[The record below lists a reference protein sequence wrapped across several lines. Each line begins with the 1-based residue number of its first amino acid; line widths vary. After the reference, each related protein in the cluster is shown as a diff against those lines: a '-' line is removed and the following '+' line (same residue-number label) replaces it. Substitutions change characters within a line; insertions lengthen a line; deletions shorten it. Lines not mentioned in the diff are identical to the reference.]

1 MKYGEIPIFR
11 HNAGA
16 LPNRESRPARR
27 VLLEVFRMRVMQK
40 HGGFILILTALL
52 LFLGVQGALA
62 DNGQVSGIVWL
73 DKTADGVI
81 ASGEGG
87 LSGAKV
93 TLEIKDENG
102 KAQVAM
108 NATSSKS
115 GDFLFSGLKAGEYR
129 LRVELGKEYHFTLH
143 GLDSAMLP
151 AQGNVSYSPWF
162 SLAENEKRQ
171 ANVGATKSACSVSLI
186 AFEDLNA
193 NGGRMQTEPLV
204 RSVLTEVL
212 YEYQGE
218 TYMIATGITDR
229 DGQALIRELSPGAY
243 RVRVTFP
250 DHFTAGPLG
259 QKINTF
265 YNCIIP
271 GEDNTGLSEPFTLA
285 VKESVGMGVGLV
297 RTGSLE
303 GRAWFDANYNG
314 KWDSDETGLTDAE
327 ITLYS
332 VESGFTRTA
341 RPDEQGNYDFLALS
355 PGDYLVQFKLPEGMI
370 FTYPGQSKLSDT
382 ADKGSMNV
390 YVQVDVTTNL
400 GAVGAMPA
408 AGFTLTIYEDANL
421 NGLRDE
427 GEQLLPGAAVTAAQG
442 GKIVEK
448 AVTDENGAAVFNAL
462 RGGDTQIEA
471 KLPEGW
477 LFRADEAGLFPV
489 SGVQTAVQAAIA
501 LDGMQPDAQYEAAVI
516 PAAAIS
522 GILFEDAAN
531 TGLLSEDSRPLSGF
545 TVQALT
551 PDGETAAEA
560 ATDENGA
567 YTLFPLPTG
576 EYTVRFLL
584 RDAYVASPYAADQ
597 EESGNH
603 IQDQTPEHGDTASF
617 FLSMGE
623 QKSGLNGGVFQA
635 GLADG
640 YVLVDEAYTN
650 VRTGLP
656 GVTVTLLNA
665 DGEPAADHSYG
676 VTDENGYFF
685 IKGILPG
692 TYSLAYQLPDN
703 GMFIDPAVKGTSY
716 TVEPFQIESG
726 THIEAPVVTGMYTS
740 TIAGTILHDAPEEA
754 SLFNALLSLRGHTV
768 NQAYEVH
775 AAPDGSFAFTGLLPD
790 TYTITVTLP
799 QGVAFGDLEG
809 SLFSRSRSAQAS
821 AEIPLALG
829 ENRTDIT
836 IQAVTPIAFF
846 GVLYYDDDLSGLQDE
861 EEYGAESRIMTLWED
876 GEMVGS
882 CETNESGSFFFVQL
896 LPGQY
901 ELHIVMDENE
911 DLVDIP
917 GVIRG
922 ADEVILPIVLERNTS
937 MALPVMRYASVSGQ
951 AWSLGGGE
959 GMSGV
964 AVTLMDMQGT
974 ILDEAVSGKNGEF
987 VFNRLMPGTYILSA
1001 ALPEGYLF
1009 ARDQDIS
1016 SRESFIQSLVD
1027 GTITATP
1034 FEVPMGDDLSGIDI
1048 GVGTM
1053 GSIGDRAWLDVN
1065 GNGMQDMEEPSM
1077 PGIVIELYQHGEFIA
1092 STVTDEYGRYGIDN
1106 LYPGEYEMRVT
1117 MHKEL
1122 KATVHQTEFPLV
1134 GSILP
1139 ESGDLTT
1146 TVSGVIVPSG
1156 RANLHCD
1163 LGFQLRKKGVY
1174 PAAMDSV
1181 PVKDWRPYS
1190 ER

>member
-1 MKYGEIPIFR
+1 
-11 HNAGA
+11 
-16 LPNRESRPARR
+16 
-27 VLLEVFRMRVMQK
+27 MRAMHK
-40 HGGFILILTALL
+40 HGGFILVLTVLL

-62 DNGQVSGIVWL
+62 ESGQVSGIVWL

-102 KAQVAM
+102 KAQVAV

-115 GDFLFSGLKAGEYR
+115 GDFLFANLKAGEYR

-143 GLDSAMLP
+143 GLDSIMLP

-162 SLAENEKRQ
+162 SLDENENRQ
-171 ANVGATKSACSVSLI
+171 VNVGATKSACSVSLI

-204 RSVLTEVL
+204 RNVLTEVL
-212 YEYQGE
+212 YEYEGE
-218 TYMIATGITDR
+218 TFMIASGITDR
-229 DGQALIRELSPGAY
+229 DGQALIKDLSPGTY

-250 DHFTAGPLG
+250 EHFTAGPLG

-285 VKESVGMGVGLV
+285 VKESVGMGAGLV
-297 RTGSLE
+297 RTGSLT
-303 GRAWFDANYNG
+303 GRAWFDADYNG
-314 KWDSDETGLTDAE
+314 KWDGNETGLTGAE

-332 VESGFTRTA
+332 VESGFTRTTS
-341 RPDEQGNYDFLALS
+341 PDEKGNYDFQALS
-355 PGDYLVQFKLPEGMI
+355 PGDYLVQFTLPEGMI

-382 ADKGSMNV
+382 AGKGSMNV
-390 YVQVDVTTNL
+390 YVQVDVTTDL

-408 AGFTLTIYEDANL
+408 AGFTLILYEDLNL
-421 NGLRDE
+421 NGLRDADE
-427 GEQLLPGAAVTAAQG
+427 PLLPGAAVTAAQG

-471 KLPEGW
+471 ALPDGW
-477 LFRADEAGLFPV
+477 LFQADEAGLFPV
-489 SGVQTAVQAAIA
+489 SGVQTKAQAAIT
-501 LDGMQPDAQYEAAVI
+501 LDGAQPDAQYEAAVI

-522 GILFEDAAN
+522 GVLFEDAAN
-531 TGLLSEDSRPLSGF
+531 TGLLQEDSRPLSGF

-551 PDGETAAEA
+551 LNGEIAAEA
-560 ATDENGA
+560 ATDKNGA
-567 YTLFPLPTG
+567 YTLSPLPAG
-576 EYTVRFLL
+576 EYTVRFYL

-597 EESGNH
+597 EESANH
-603 IQDQTPEHGDTASF
+603 IQDQTPEYGDTAF
-617 FLSMGE
+617 FSLVPGE
-623 QKSGLNGGVFQA
+623 QKAGVNGGVFQA

-640 YVLVDEAYTN
+640 YVLVDGAYTN
-650 VRTGLP
+650 ARTGLP
-656 GVTVTLLNA
+656 GVTVTLLNV

-692 TYSLAYQLPDN
+692 TYSLAYQLPEN
-703 GMFIDPAVKGTSY
+703 GMFIDPAVNGTAY
-716 TVEPFQIESG
+716 TGEIFQIESG
-726 THIEAPVVTGMYTS
+726 THMEAPVVKGMYTS
-740 TIAGTILHDAPEEA
+740 TVAGIILHDAPEEA
-754 SLFNALLSLRGHTV
+754 GLMNALLSLRGHTV

-790 TYTITVTLP
+790 TYTLTVTLP
-799 QGVAFGDLEG
+799 QGLAFGELEG
-809 SLFSRSRSAQAS
+809 SLFDRSRSTQAS
-821 AEIPLALG
+821 AEITLGLG
-829 ENRTDIT
+829 ESRMDIN
-836 IQAVTPIAFF
+836 IQAVSPIALF
-846 GVLYYDDDLSGLQDE
+846 GLLYYDDDLSGLQDE
-861 EEYGAESRIMTLWED
+861 EEYGAENRVMTLWED
-876 GEMVGS
+876 GEMIGR

-896 LPGQY
+896 LPGRY

-917 GVIRG
+917 GVVRG
-922 ADEVILPIVLERNTS
+922 GDEAILPITLDRNKS

-959 GMSGV
+959 GVEGV
-964 AVTLMDMQGT
+964 AVTLLDTQGT
-974 ILDEAVSGKNGEF
+974 VLGEAVSDKRGEF

-1001 ALPEGYLF
+1001 SLPEGYLF
-1009 ARDQDIS
+1009 ARAQDTS
-1016 SRESFIQSLVD
+1016 SRESFIQSQVD

-1034 FEVPMGDDLSGIDI
+1034 FDVPMGDDLSGIDI

-1053 GSIGDRAWLDVN
+1053 GSIGDRAWLDEN
-1065 GNGMQDMEEPSM
+1065 GNGMQDMDEPSM
-1077 PGIVIELYQHGEFIA
+1077 PGIVIELYQYGEFIA

-1139 ESGDLTT
+1139 ESKDLTV

-1156 RANLHCD
+1156 KANLHCD

-1174 PAAMDSV
+1174 PAAMDTI

>member
-1 MKYGEIPIFR
+1 
-11 HNAGA
+11 
-16 LPNRESRPARR
+16 
-27 VLLEVFRMRVMQK
+27 MRAMQK
-40 HGGFILILTALL
+40 HGGFILVLTVLL

-73 DKTADGVI
+73 DKTADGII
-81 ASGEGG
+81 AGGEGG

-102 KAQVAM
+102 KAQVAV

-115 GDFLFSGLKAGEYR
+115 GDFLFTNLKAGEYR

-151 AQGNVSYSPWF
+151 AQGNVSYTPWF
-162 SLAENEKRQ
+162 SLGENENRQ
-171 ANVGATKSACSVSLI
+171 VNAGATKSACSVNLI

-204 RSVLTEVL
+204 RSVLTELL

-218 TYMIATGITDR
+218 TYMIASGITDR
-229 DGQALIRELSPGAY
+229 DGQALIKDLSPGTY

-285 VKESVGMGVGLV
+285 VKESMGMGAGLV
-297 RTGSLE
+297 RTGALA

-314 KWDSDETGLTDAE
+314 EWDSDETGLTGAE

-332 VESGFTRTA
+332 VESGFTRAT
-341 RPDEQGNYDFLALS
+341 RPDEKGNYDFQALS
-355 PGDYLVQFKLPEGMI
+355 PGDYLVQFTLPEGMI
-370 FTYPGQSKLSDT
+370 FTYPGQSKLSST

-390 YVQVDVTTNL
+390 YVQVDVTTDL

-408 AGFTLTIYEDANL
+408 AGFTLTLYEDLNL
-421 NGLRDE
+421 NGLRDADE
-427 GEQLLPGAAVTAAQG
+427 PLLPGAAVTAAQG

-471 KLPEGW
+471 ALPEGW

-489 SGVQTAVQAAIA
+489 SGVQAKAQAAIT
-501 LDGMQPDAQYEAAVI
+501 LDGTQPDAQYEAAVI
-516 PAAAIS
+516 PAAAVS

-531 TGLLSEDSRPLSGF
+531 TGLLREDSRPLSGF

-551 PDGETAAEA
+551 LDGETAAEA
-560 ATDENGA
+560 VTDDNGS
-567 YTLFPLPTG
+567 YTLFPLPAG
-576 EYTVRFLL
+576 EYRVRFLL

-597 EESGNH
+597 EDSANH
-603 IQDQTPEHGDTASF
+603 IQDQTPEYGDTAIFS
-617 FLSMGE
+617 LVPGE
-623 QKSGLNGGVFQA
+623 QKTGFNGSVFQA

-640 YVLVDEAYTN
+640 YVLVDEAYTDA
-650 VRTGLP
+650 RTGLP

-676 VTDENGYFF
+676 ITDENGYFY

-692 TYSLAYQLPDN
+692 TYSLSYQLPEN
-703 GMFIDPAVKGTSY
+703 GVFTDPAVRGTTY
-716 TVEPFQIESG
+716 TGEPFQSESG
-726 THIEAPVVTGMYTS
+726 THIEAPIVKGMYTS
-740 TIAGTILHDAPEEA
+740 TIAGAILHEAPEKA

-790 TYTITVTLP
+790 TYTFTVTLP
-799 QGVAFGDLEG
+799 QGLAFGELEG
-809 SLFSRSRSAQAS
+809 SLFGRSRSAQAS
-821 AEIPLALG
+821 AEITLGLG
-829 ENRTDIT
+829 ESRTDID
-836 IQAVTPIAFF
+836 IEAVSPIALF
-846 GVLYYDDDLSGLQDE
+846 GILYYDDDLSGLQDE
-861 EEYGAESRIMTLWED
+861 EEYGAESRVMTLWED
-876 GEMVGS
+876 GQKVGS

-896 LPGQY
+896 LPGRY

-922 ADEVILPIVLERNTS
+922 ADEVILPITLDHNMS
-937 MALPVMRYASVSGQ
+937 LALPVMRYASVSGQ

-959 GMSGV
+959 GMSGI
-964 AVTLMDMQGT
+964 AVTLLDTQGT
-974 ILDEAVSGKNGEF
+974 ILGEAVSDKNGEF
-987 VFNRLMPGTYILSA
+987 VFNRLMPGTYFLSA
-1001 ALPEGYLF
+1001 TLPEGYLF
-1009 ARDQDIS
+1009 ARAQDTS
-1016 SRESFIQSLVD
+1016 YRESFIQSQVD

-1053 GSIGDRAWLDVN
+1053 GSIGDRAWLDEN
-1065 GNGMQDMEEPSM
+1065 GNGMQDMDEPSM
-1077 PGIVIELYQHGEFIA
+1077 PGIVIELYQYGEFIA

-1139 ESGDLTT
+1139 ESSDVIV

-1156 RANLHCD
+1156 KANLHCD

-1174 PAAMDSV
+1174 PAAMDDI
-1181 PVKDWRPYS
+1181 PAKDWRPYS

>member
-1 MKYGEIPIFR
+1 
-11 HNAGA
+11 
-16 LPNRESRPARR
+16 
-27 VLLEVFRMRVMQK
+27 MRAIQK
-40 HGGFILILTALL
+40 HGGFILVLTMLL
-52 LFLGVQGALA
+52 LFLGIQGALA
-62 DNGQVSGIVWL
+62 ENGQVSGIVWL

-93 TLEIKDENG
+93 TLEIKDESG
-102 KAQVAM
+102 KAQVAV

-115 GDFLFSGLKAGEYR
+115 GDFLFTDLKAGEYR

-143 GLDSAMLP
+143 GLDSVMLP
-151 AQGNVSYSPWF
+151 AQGSVSYSPWF
-162 SLAENEKRQ
+162 ALGENEKRQ
-171 ANVGATKSACSVSLI
+171 ANVGATKSSCGVNLI
-186 AFEDLNA
+186 AFEDQNA

-204 RSVLTEVL
+204 RGVLAEVI

-218 TYMIATGITDR
+218 TYMIASGVTDR
-229 DGQALIRELSPGAY
+229 DGQALIKELSPGTY

-265 YNCIIP
+265 YNCIVP

-285 VKESVGMGVGLV
+285 VKESVGMGLGLV
-297 RTGSLE
+297 RTGSLT

-314 KWDSDETGLTDAE
+314 KWDNDETGLTGAE
-327 ITLYS
+327 ITLYAI
-332 VESGFTRTA
+332 ESGVVRATQ
-341 RPDEQGNYDFLALS
+341 PDEKGNYDFQALQ

-390 YVQVDVTTNL
+390 YVQVDMTTDI

-408 AGFTLTIYEDANL
+408 AGFTLTLYADMNL
-421 NGLRDE
+421 NGVRDE
-427 GEQLLPGAAVTAAQG
+427 NEPLLSGASVTAAQG
-442 GKIVEK
+442 GKTVEK
-448 AVTDENGAAVFNAL
+448 AVTNENGEAAFNAL

-471 KLPEGW
+471 ALPEGW

-489 SGVQTAVQAAIA
+489 SGVQTAAQAEIT
-501 LDGMQPDAQYEAAVI
+501 LDGAQPDARYEAAVV
-516 PAAAIS
+516 PAAAVS
-522 GILFEDAAN
+522 GILFEDAVN
-531 TGLLSEDSRPLSGF
+531 TGLYQENSIPLSGF

-551 PDGETAAEA
+551 GEYGEIAAEA
-560 ATDENGA
+560 VTDENGA
-567 YTLFPLPTG
+567 YTLYPLPAGT
-576 EYTVRFLL
+576 YIVRFLL

-597 EESGNH
+597 ADSANR
-603 IQDQTPEHGDTASF
+603 IQDQTPEYGYTGPVILAP
-617 FLSMGE
+617 GE
-623 QKSGLNGGVFQA
+623 QKTGFNGGVFQA

-640 YVLVDEAYTN
+640 YVLVGGAYAEAG
-650 VRTGLP
+650 TGLP

-676 VTDENGYFF
+676 ITDENGYFF

-692 TYSLAYQLPDN
+692 EYSLLYQLPEN
-703 GMFIDPAVKGTSY
+703 GVFLEPSVKGTSY
-716 TVEPFQIESG
+716 TGEPFQTESG
-726 THIEAPVVTGMYTS
+726 THMEAPVVKGMFTS

-754 SLFNALLSLRGHTV
+754 GLMNALLSLRGHTV
-768 NQAYEVH
+768 NFAYEVH
-775 AAPDGSFAFTGLLPD
+775 AASDGSFAFTGLMPD
-790 TYTITVTLP
+790 TYTLTVTLP
-799 QGVAFGDLEG
+799 QGLAFGDLEG
-809 SLFSRSRSAQAS
+809 SLFSKSRNAQAS
-821 AEIPLALG
+821 AEITLTLG
-829 ENRTDIT
+829 ESRTDID
-836 IQAVTPIAFF
+836 IQAVTPISLF

-861 EEYGAESRIMTLWED
+861 EEYGAESRVMTLWEN
-876 GEMVGS
+876 GEQVGS

-922 ADEVILPIVLERNTS
+922 DEEIILPITLTRNTPL
-937 MALPVMRYASVSGQ
+937 ALPVMRYASVSGQ
-951 AWSLGGGE
+951 VWSLGGGE
-959 GMSGV
+959 GVSGV
-964 AVTLMDMQGT
+964 KVTLLDTQGAV
-974 ILDEAVSGKNGEF
+974 LDEAVSDSKGEF
-987 VFNRLMPGTYILSA
+987 VFNRLMPGTYVLSA
-1001 ALPEGYLF
+1001 SLPEGYLF
-1009 ARDQDIS
+1009 ARSQDTS
-1016 SRESFIQSLVD
+1016 SRESFIQSQVD
-1027 GTITATP
+1027 GAITATP

-1053 GSIGDRAWLDVN
+1053 GSIGDRAWLDEN
-1065 GNGMQDMEEPSM
+1065 GNGMQDMDEPSM
-1077 PGIVIELYQHGEFIA
+1077 PGIVIELYQHGELVA
-1092 STVTDEYGRYGIDN
+1092 TATTDEYGRYGLNN

-1139 ESGDLTT
+1139 ESDGLTV
-1146 TVSGVIVPSG
+1146 TVSGVTVPSG
-1156 RANLHCD
+1156 KANLHCD

-1174 PAAMDSV
+1174 PAAMDDI